1 MSSSGRGAGSPSW
14 RPTGRD
20 SRFRAERAYVQTIR
34 RRGSPQSPW
43 RNFRAALWLHV
54 ANTSSL
60 ASTLDPAN
68 GKGQDQLRLS

>member
-1 MSSSGRGAGSPSW
+1 MSSSDRGAGSPSW

-34 RRGSPQSPW
+34 RRGSPQSPEGK
-43 RNFRAALWLHV
+43 FRAALWLHV
-54 ANTSSL
+54 ANASSL